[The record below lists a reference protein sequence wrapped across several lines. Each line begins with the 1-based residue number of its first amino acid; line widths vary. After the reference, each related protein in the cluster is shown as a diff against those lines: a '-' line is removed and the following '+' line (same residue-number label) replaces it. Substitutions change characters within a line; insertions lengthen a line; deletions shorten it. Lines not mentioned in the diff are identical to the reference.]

1 MERIQKQIKDTYH
14 KAFFDLLQQKVHQ
27 EPPDYDWISK
37 LYLEIRNKLT
47 KLLKSSSTLR
57 IEIEENMD
65 PVIFNQ
71 MMRNK
76 AFNGTDLFNL
86 ISYVF
91 DKIKQLGSPARDQN
105 TDQKKNEIFELMKNN
120 GTFAQIVPLFI
131 KNSNICIDLIYQDME
146 NLSNKFSQATTN

>member
-14 KAFFDLLQQKVHQ
+14 KAFFDLLEQKVHE
-27 EPPDYDWISK
+27 EPPDYDWIFK

-47 KLLKSSSTLR
+47 KLLKSSSALR

-71 MMRNK
+71 MMRNN

-105 TDQKKNEIFELMKNN
+105 TDEKKNQIFDLMKNN

-131 KNSNICIDLIYQDME
+131 KNSNICIDLIYEDMQ
-146 NLSNKFSQATTN
+146 NLSKKFSQAPSS

>member
-14 KAFFDLLQQKVHQ
+14 KAFFDLLEQKVHE

-37 LYLEIRNKLT
+37 LYLEIRIKLT

-57 IEIEENMD
+57 IEIEEKMD
-65 PVIFNQ
+65 PTIFNQ
-71 MMRNK
+71 MMRNN

-105 TDQKKNEIFELMKNN
+105 TDDKKNEIFHLMKNN
-120 GTFAQIVPLFI
+120 GTFAQIVPLFF
-131 KNSNICIDLIYQDME
+131 KNSNICIDLVYEDMN
-146 NLSNKFSQATTN
+146 NLSKKFSQAPNN

>member
-14 KAFFDLLQQKVHQ
+14 KAFYDLLQEKVN
-27 EPPDYDWISK
+27 ENPPDYDWISK
-37 LYLEIRNKLT
+37 LYLEIRDKLT
-47 KLLKSSSTLR
+47 KLLKSSSPLR
-57 IEIEENMD
+57 KEIEESMD

-71 MMRNK
+71 MMRNN

-86 ISYVF
+86 ISFVF

-105 TDQKKNEIFELMKNN
+105 TDEKKNEIFDLMKNN

-131 KNSNICIDLIYQDME
+131 KNSNICIDLIYEDMQ
-146 NLSNKFSQATTN
+146 NLSKKFSQSSNS

>member
-1 MERIQKQIKDTYH
+1 MTYLN
-14 KAFFDLLQQKVHQ
+14 KKLMKN
-27 EPPDYDWISK
+27 PPDYDWISK

-71 MMRNK
+71 MMRNN

-105 TDQKKNEIFELMKNN
+105 TDEKKNEIFDLMKNN

-131 KNSNICIDLIYQDME
+131 KNSNIFIDLIYEDMQ
-146 NLSNKFSQATTN
+146 NLSKKFSQAPTS

>member
-14 KAFFDLLQQKVHQ
+14 KAFYDLLQEKVN
-27 EPPDYDWISK
+27 ENPPDYDWISK
-37 LYLEIRNKLT
+37 LYLEIRDKLT
-47 KLLKSSSTLR
+47 KLLKSSSPLR
-57 IEIEENMD
+57 KEIEESMD

-71 MMRNK
+71 MMRNN

-86 ISYVF
+86 ISFVF

-105 TDQKKNEIFELMKNN
+105 TDEKKNEIFDLMKNN

-131 KNSNICIDLIYQDME
+131 KNSNICIDLIYEDMQ
-146 NLSNKFSQATTN
+146 NLSKKFSQSSHS

>member
-14 KAFFDLLQQKVHQ
+14 KAFFDLLEQKVHE

-37 LYLEIRNKLT
+37 LYLEIRIKLT

-57 IEIEENMD
+57 IEIEEKMD
-65 PVIFNQ
+65 PTIFNQ
-71 MMRNK
+71 MMRNN

-91 DKIKQLGSPARDQN
+91 DKIRCSCPAPQLKAESPASGQSL
-105 TDQKKNEIFELMKNN
+105 F
-120 GTFAQIVPLFI
+120 PL
-131 KNSNICIDLIYQDME
+131 LI
-146 NLSNKFSQATTN
+146 A